1 MSAPVPAATDTTG
14 TDSSR
19 PDATRPDSSQDG
31 AAGPASAAAVA
42 AASRGAGAPDASGSA
57 TRSGRARRSRSGSGN
72 GPISLVVL
80 PAAVFGLFIGLWYA
94 VSEGML
100 NQQQRFMLPPPH
112 EVVRIGFLDG
122 KNFSS
127 MMSALKLTSEVT
139 FAGLAIAI
147 VIGVLVAVA
156 MSQAR
161 WIENSLY
168 PWAVV
173 VQTVPILA
181 LTPVLSFFF
190 GFALTSRI
198 IVCVIIAF
206 FPIVSNTLFG
216 LQSVDRGMHEL
227 FTLHHTGRLTR
238 LWKLQIP
245 AALPSM
251 FTGFRNAAG
260 LAVIGAIVGE
270 FAFKQGDPGL
280 GTNMSVFTSRL
291 EGERLWATTLTA
303 SLLGIA
309 VFVFFGWLARRVVG
323 RWYQPKR
330 G

>member
-1 MSAPVPAATDTTG
+1 MSVTVPSAVETDATGDAAAATPAIGATPPRPR
-14 TDSSR
+14 SR
-19 PDATRPDSSQDG
+19 R
-31 AAGPASAAAVA
+31 
-42 AASRGAGAPDASGSA
+42 RGAG
-57 TRSGRARRSRSGSGN
+57 
-72 GPISLVVL
+72 LVSFVL
-80 PAAVFGLFIGLWYA
+80 LPGAVFAVFIGIWYA
-94 VSEGML
+94 VSDGVL
-100 NQQQRFMLPPPH
+100 NDQQRFMLPPPH
-112 EVVRIGFLDG
+112 EVVRVGFLDWS
-122 KNFSS
+122 NFTT
-127 MMSALKLTSEVT
+127 MMSALRLTCEVT
-139 FAGLAIAI
+139 FAGLAISI
-147 VIGVLVAVA
+147 VIGVTVAVA

-173 VQTVPILA
+173 IQTVPILA

-227 FTLHHTGRLTR
+227 FSLHHTSRLTR
-238 LWKLQIP
+238 LWKLQLP

-260 LAVIGAIVGE
+260 LSVIGAIVGE
-270 FAFKQGDPGL
+270 FFFKQGEPGL
-280 GTNMSVFTSRL
+280 GTNLSVFTSRL

-303 SLLGIA
+303 SLLGVA

>member
-1 MSAPVPAATDTTG
+1 MTVPSAAETDEAGKVAATTPVT
-14 TDSSR
+14 
-19 PDATRPDSSQDG
+19 G
-31 AAGPASAAAVA
+31 AALPRTRSRW
-42 AASRGAGAPDASGSA
+42 RGAG
-57 TRSGRARRSRSGSGN
+57 
-72 GPISLVVL
+72 LVSFVL
-80 PAAVFGLFIGLWYA
+80 LPGAVFAVFIGVWYA
-94 VSEGML
+94 VSDGVL
-100 NQQQRFMLPPPH
+100 NDQQRFMLPPPH
-112 EVVRIGFLDG
+112 EVVRIGFLDWS
-122 KNFSS
+122 NFKT
-127 MMSALKLTSEVT
+127 MMSALRLTCEVT
-139 FAGLAIAI
+139 FSGLAISI
-147 VIGVLVAVA
+147 VIGVAVAVA

-173 VQTVPILA
+173 IQTVPILA

-227 FTLHHTGRLTR
+227 FSLHHPSRLTR
-238 LWKLQIP
+238 LWKLQLP

-260 LAVIGAIVGE
+260 LSVIGAIVGE
-270 FAFKQGDPGL
+270 FFFKQGEPGL
-280 GTNMSVFTSRL
+280 GTNLSVFTSRL

-303 SLLGIA
+303 SLLGVA

>member
-1 MSAPVPAATDTTG
+1 MSAPVPAATDTTNTTASATSG
-14 TDSSR
+14 TA
-19 PDATRPDSSQDG
+19 PEGT
-31 AAGPASAAAVA
+31 GPAAAAAVA
-42 AASRGAGAPDASGSA
+42 AASPAAGAPDAAGA
-57 TRSGRARRSRSGSGN
+57 PARSGTARRARVGGA
-72 GPISLVVL
+72 GGGLVSLVVL
-80 PAAVFGLFIGLWYA
+80 PAAVFALFIGLWYA

-112 EVVRIGFLDG
+112 EVVRVGFLDG

-127 MMSALKLTSEVT
+127 MMSALKLTCEVT

-147 VIGVLVAVA
+147 LLGVLVAVA

-216 LQSVDRGMHEL
+216 LQSVDRSMHEL
-227 FTLHHTGRLTR
+227 FNLHHTGRLTR

-309 VFVFFGWLARRVVG
+309 VFVFFGWLSRRVVG